1 MAELTVRQGELVVT
15 MDPREKRSFT
25 RFGLRRSRS
34 KLLDG
39 LELRV
44 PLAEVAGVRV
54 SDSYWEL
61 RDHMDGRNA
70 RGAGQ
75 RRGAYQDY
83 QPPEQQPW
91 VGIYNVKEEDGGWQK
106 KLCVIH
112 GQHSPVVVVDLGAA
126 SKAPFAKLVVTVL
139 PWQSDPVAASI
150 KAAAGLT

>member
-25 RFGLRRSRS
+25 RFGLRISRS

-44 PLAEVAGVRV
+44 PLAEVAGVHV

-61 RDHMDGRNA
+61 RDHMDARNST
-70 RGAGQ
+70 GAGMTKG
-75 RRGAYQDY
+75 RFE
-83 QPPEQQPW
+83 PSETQPW
-91 VGIYNVKEEDGGWQK
+91 IGIYNVKEDGGWQK

-126 SKAPFAKLVVTVL
+126 SKAPFSKLVVTVL
-139 PWQSDPVAASI
+139 PWQSDPVTASI